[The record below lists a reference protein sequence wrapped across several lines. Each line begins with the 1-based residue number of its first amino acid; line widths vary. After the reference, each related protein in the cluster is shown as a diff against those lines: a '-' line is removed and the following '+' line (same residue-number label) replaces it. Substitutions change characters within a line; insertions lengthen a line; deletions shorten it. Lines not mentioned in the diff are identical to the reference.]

1 MAAADPR
8 GNHAEGIMPDAA
20 PDAPSKEACGSE
32 HAAEAV
38 EGLEPVPADQPAC
51 SAEAAR
57 MITARSE
64 KHDDCH
70 SKRERIALGVFAC
83 LLFAGAVALFSYI
96 NAGHGLNVAATTIDD
111 ATGDMSDYGVIL
123 FEGTVR
129 PDAADET
136 DDEDQGGVQ
145 GILSGI
151 FGSDDEEDSASGSG
165 SSGASG
171 ASSGASSQDEA
182 DSADGDSADSAS
194 RELSN
199 GSGGTASSSTT
210 GSSKRSVGAQ
220 RDTVTLEDAEEAY
233 QEKGASIISI
243 DSTDLGRYASGRIIM
258 QGGRTYGIFSLTE
271 EDLASLS
278 TKGRATTR
286 ITTTTTK
293 DTAGSLSTSTTT
305 RVRNAY
311 SSVAEMF
318 ENVDEDDVSPAA
330 LKRIEG
336 ILQHF
341 EDCGVDTVVALT
353 SDSTPFK
360 YVEGVDVVVTFK
372 QSGRFSMAETID
384 GTMYFDAPE
393 AGQVG
398 VLMVAPGNV
407 VSAKVMS

>member
-171 ASSGASSQDEA
+171 ASSGVSSQDEA
-182 DSADGDSADSAS
+182 DSIDGDSADSAS

-318 ENVDEDDVSPAA
+318 EDVDEDDVSPAT

>member
-1 MAAADPR
+1 MSAADPR
-8 GNHAEGIMPDAA
+8 GNHAEGGMPDAA
-20 PDAPSKEACGSE
+20 HDAPSKEAGGSE

-38 EGLEPVPADQPAC
+38 EGLEPVPANRPSC

-64 KHDDCH
+64 KHDGCH

-83 LLFAGAVALFSYI
+83 LLFAGAVVLFSYI

-129 PDAADET
+129 PDADDET

-151 FGSDDEEDSASGSG
+151 FGSDDEGDSASGSG

-182 DSADGDSADSAS
+182 DSIDGDSADSAS

-318 ENVDEDDVSPAA
+318 ENVNEDDVSLAT

-341 EDCGVDTVVALT
+341 EDCGVDTVVVLT